1 MNKLPNKLLL
11 TTGLMLTIIISN
23 NIVFSN
29 VFASNVKAE
38 EETPQTSTTTPKK
51 STSILKAI
59 MSLFKTPENRLI
71 TRGDQI
77 CLLSPGKLGKQII
90 WSDRPL
96 FIWQGTTPQSEI
108 NLYSAASNY
117 DYQQDEQ
124 LIWQETI
131 LPNTETIG
139 YAGEKLQPG
148 FTYDWEII
156 SHQKT
161 DRPSIILMEQS
172 QRDLISAELTAI
184 ENQLEAT
191 DANTEEIA
199 IAKADYFIRQKL
211 GSDALQQLYTVENPS
226 SNLTEQI
233 ENIEQYLCQR
243 NLEESDK

>member
-1 MNKLPNKLLL
+1 MNKLPPKLLL
-11 TTGLMLTIIISN
+11 STLLIVTTIISSNLISS
-23 NIVFSN
+23 NIFPSN
-29 VFASNVKAE
+29 VQAE
-38 EETPQTSTTTPKK
+38 EYNPKTSASTPKR

-77 CLLSPGKLGKQII
+77 CLISPGKLGKQII

-96 FIWQGTTPQSEI
+96 FIWQGKTPQSEI

-124 LIWQETI
+124 LIWREI
-131 LPNTETIG
+131 VSPNTQILA

-148 FTYDWEII
+148 FTYDWEIMG
-156 SHQKT
+156 HKNNP
-161 DRPSIILMEQS
+161 RPSIMLMEQS
-172 QRDLISAELTAI
+172 QRDAITAELTAI
-184 ENQLEAT
+184 ENQLQAT
-191 DANTEEIA
+191 DATVEEIA

-211 GSDALQQLYTVENPS
+211 GSDALQQLYTVQNPS
-226 SNLTEQI
+226 PNLTKQI

-243 NLEESDK
+243 NLGESNE